1 MGGCHHVCHC
11 IASGDAGTHHHFPLG
26 LLEVLVSF
34 GGVFGGSVFGRAVYC
49 CYKYIM
55 FVYCLCV
62 YLGKA
67 DLPNKVLELPFV
79 LLPQMRKM
87 MTARSTDDRA
97 ESEEAGSEK
106 DVPLVDPD
114 SV

>member
-1 MGGCHHVCHC
+1 MT
-11 IASGDAGTHHHFPLG
+11 ILDAEDSLFWWDPATESQGKRFLCTG
-26 LLEVLVSF
+26 I
-34 GGVFGGSVFGRAVYC
+34 GVVAHAC
-49 CYKYIM
+49 W
-55 FVYCLCV
+55 
-62 YLGKA
+62 
-67 DLPNKVLELPFV
+67 
-79 LLPQMRKM
+79 MRKM